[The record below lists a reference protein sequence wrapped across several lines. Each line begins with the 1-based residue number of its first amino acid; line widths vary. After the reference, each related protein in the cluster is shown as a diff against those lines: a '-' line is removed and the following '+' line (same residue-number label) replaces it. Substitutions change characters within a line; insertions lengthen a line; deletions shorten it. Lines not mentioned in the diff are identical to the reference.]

1 MTNPSKQIRAVI
13 FDWAGT
19 MIDFG
24 SCAPASIFRKV
35 FDQHGVPISS
45 EQARRPMGMA
55 KRDHISAIMH
65 CDDVPDRW
73 KEKFG
78 HEPTEQDI
86 DRLYEKFLPLQK
98 SVIADHCDM
107 IPGAV
112 EAFQWCR
119 EQEIRVG
126 SSTGYTREL
135 MEVVSPIA
143 AAAGY
148 CPEAILCAE
157 DAPQGRPAP
166 WMILEIAKQLNVF
179 PMNQVVKVDDTIVGI
194 EAGKNAGCWTVGVAL
209 SGNLM
214 GLSQDELEAL
224 PSDERGA
231 KLDRARN
238 QLISGGAD
246 FVIDSVA
253 DIPETIEQINQQ
265 LNRDSS
271 PIVGSVSI
279 HESIANSA

>member
-1 MTNPSKQIRAVI
+1 MMKQPKQIKAVI

-24 SCAPASIFRKV
+24 SCAPASIFKKV
-35 FDQHGVPISS
+35 FDQYGVPVSS

-55 KRDHISAIMH
+55 KRDHIAAIVG
-65 CDDVPDRW
+65 CDDVPSRW

-78 HEPTEQDI
+78 DEPTEQDI
-86 DRLYEKFLPLQK
+86 DLLYEKFLPLQK
-98 SVIADHCDM
+98 EVISDHCDM
-107 IPGAV
+107 IPGAID
-112 EAFQWCR
+112 AFRWCC
-119 EQEIRVG
+119 ENDIRVG

-135 MEVVSPIA
+135 MEVVKPIA
-143 AAAGY
+143 KAAGY
-148 CPEAILCAE
+148 SPEAVLCAE

-166 WMILEIAKQLNVF
+166 WMIFEIAKRLNVF
-179 PMNQVVKVDDTIVGI
+179 PMNRIVKVDDTIVGI

-214 GLSQDELEAL
+214 GLSQAELAEL
-224 PSDERGA
+224 PSDERGER
-231 KLDRARN
+231 LDRARN

-265 LNRDSS
+265 LNREPAATIAPVSLHK
-271 PIVGSVSI
+271 SV
-279 HESIANSA
+279 ANSA